1 MSGVSQGPQSDCAD
15 GLMYDAVVVGAGFS
29 GLYMLHKL
37 RQSGLSTV
45 VIEAAGDVGGTWYW
59 NRYPGA
65 RCDVES
71 MEYSYSFDEDLQK
84 EWVWTERYSAQPEIL
99 EYANHVA
106 DRFDLRRDIRFN
118 TRIVSAIYD
127 EDSDLWVLETDAGGR
142 LRGRFCIM
150 ALGCL
155 SVPRRPGFR
164 GLENFRAPWY
174 HTGLWPH
181 EPVDFSGLDV
191 GIIGTGSSAIQSIP
205 EIARHA
211 RHLTVFQRTPNFAVP
226 AWNRPL
232 EEDEIQEIKENYAA
246 FRERARW
253 SHSGYNC
260 DDAVGPGLEVSD
272 NLRKSEME
280 RRWAIGGFTV
290 LSTFDDVNT
299 NPDVNQLFVDFAHD
313 NIRRR
318 VNDPETAKLLSP
330 TNHPFGSKRLCV
342 DIDYF
347 ETYNRDNVSLV
358 DISANPIET
367 ITPSGLRTGDGTG
380 YDFDALIFA
389 TGFDAMTGPLMA
401 IDIRGRDGLQMREKW
416 DAGPRTLLGLA
427 VAGFPNLFT
436 ITGPQSPSVLT
447 NMMSAIEQHVEW
459 ITACLDWL
467 ERHDLDCIEARE
479 EDEEAW
485 VEHNIAVGNETLYPR
500 ANSWYVGANIPGKPR
515 VFTPYVGGFDTYR
528 RICDEIAAD
537 GYRTFDLGK
546 TDSGS

>member
-1 MSGVSQGPQSDCAD
+1 MSQDPQTDCA
-15 GLMYDAVVVGAGFS
+15 GGFMYDAVVVGAGFS
-29 GLYMLHKL
+29 GMYMLHRL
-37 RQSGLSTV
+37 RRLGLSAV

-71 MEYSYSFDEDLQK
+71 MEYSYSFDEELQQ
-84 EWVWTERYSAQPEIL
+84 EWEWKERYSAQPEIL

-106 DRFDLRRDIRFN
+106 DRFGLRRDIRFN
-118 TRIVSAIYD
+118 TRVVSAIYD
-127 EDSDLWVLETDAGGR
+127 GDSGIWTLETDAGGCF
-142 LRGRFCIM
+142 RGRYCIM

-155 SVPRRPGFR
+155 SVPQHPDFR
-164 GLENFRAPWY
+164 GLETFSGRWY

-181 EPVDFSGLDV
+181 ELVDFSGLDV

-205 EIARHA
+205 EIAKQA

-226 AWNRPL
+226 AWNRSL
-232 EEDEIQEIKENYAA
+232 EKDEMREIKENYAA

-290 LSTFDDVNT
+290 LSTFDDVNS

-318 VNDPETAKLLSP
+318 VNDPETAKLVSP
-330 TNHPFGSKRLCV
+330 TNYPFGSKRLCV

-389 TGFDAMTGPLMA
+389 IGFDAMTGPLMA
-401 IDIRGRDGLQMREKW
+401 IDINGRDGLKLREKW
-416 DAGPRTLLGLA
+416 DAGPRTFLGLA

-459 ITACLDWL
+459 IAACLGWL
-467 ERHDLDCIEARE
+467 ERHDLDRIEARE
-479 EDEEAW
+479 EEEEAW

-515 VFTPYVGGFDTYR
+515 VFTPYVGGFDRYR
-528 RICDEIAAD
+528 RVCDEIAAD

-546 TDSGS
+546 TDAGR